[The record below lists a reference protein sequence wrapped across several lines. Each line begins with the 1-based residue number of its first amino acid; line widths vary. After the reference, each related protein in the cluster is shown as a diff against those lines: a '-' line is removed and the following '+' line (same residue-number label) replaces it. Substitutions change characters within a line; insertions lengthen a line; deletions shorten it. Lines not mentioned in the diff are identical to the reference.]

1 MRFLFLGTG
10 ASSGVPV
17 IACKCDVCT
26 SSNLKNKRLR
36 TSGLLQANGKNFLLD
51 ASPDIRYLSLKY
63 QISHLDGL
71 FLTHPHEDHI
81 GGLNDLRPYFFI
93 YKNKL
98 PLFLSDSTY
107 EVLKYRF
114 SYLLDRFAPN
124 IVTDKRGEISLN
136 GLKGRYFTYSQE
148 GVFVNGFRF
157 GNFAYVTDIK
167 DYDLSLFEDLEGVE
181 TLVLGAINE
190 AHSKMHFTIKEA
202 LEFKKK
208 ITSVKRCYLT
218 HLSHEVD
225 HESLSKSL
233 PEGVLLSY
241 DGLII
246 DV

>member
-17 IACKCDVCT
+17 IACKCDVCM

-136 GLKGRYFTYSQE
+136 GLNGRYFTYSQE